1 MAEMS
6 DQSLMLLLTVSFIVG
21 VTGLFFAFNP
31 MATGFAVFNLSNANA
46 TAQANITIVS
56 NVAISVTG
64 GWDFGEGF
72 VNSTGS
78 GAYGDLNSGSCS
90 TGCIIGTDDPYN
102 YTNCTANVNGS
113 GQVTVQNV
121 GNINISVR
129 ANANQSPDR
138 WFCNDENHVA
148 GAAHLNNVS
157 LNTTGNGASFTTT
170 SPCAQAYV
178 PLTNISDTAVN
189 STTGTS
195 LCGGGN
201 LSISESVVVDMGVR
215 VDARCPAT
223 VSERYLTVTFFGFS

>member
-1 MAEMS
+1 MS

-31 MATGFAVFNLSNANA
+31 MATGFAIFNLSNANA

-78 GAYGDLNSGSCS
+78 GAYGDLNSGAL
-90 TGCIIGTDDPYN
+90 GDDPYN
-102 YTNCTANVNGS
+102 YTNWTANVNGT

-121 GNINISVR
+121 GNINITVR

-138 WFCNDENHVA
+138 WFCNDENHPT
-148 GAAHLNNVS
+148 GATHLNNLS
-157 LNTTGNGASFTTT
+157 LNTTGNGGAFTTT
-170 SPCAQAYV
+170 SPCTQTFV
-178 PLTNISDTAVN
+178 SLTNITGTAVN
-189 STTGTS
+189 TTTGTS

-201 LSISESVVVDMGVR
+201 LSVTESVVVDMGVR